1 MYRRLI
7 SFSRS
12 SFGRRRWIATLAFVV
27 ASANRPALAQST
39 PTERVAVTVDIGAE
53 LGSKGFS
60 QTVTFEAFSEDGSL
74 TTQYSIPAGPQTEGN
89 FVVRLWRGLGVGVA
103 GSFVSGSPA
112 AQITGSIPHP
122 LLANQPREISGSKAA
137 LHSETAVHLQ
147 AVYWMRPS
155 DQVDVMVS
163 AGPSIMRIQQDFV
176 TDVTYTQSFPYD
188 TATYQ
193 DATLT
198 RARET
203 AFGANVGAEL
213 DWRVLRHV
221 GVAAVG
227 RYSRAKATFADT
239 GVPGITVGGFHL
251 GGGIRLLF

>member
-1 MYRRLI
+1 
-7 SFSRS
+7 
-12 SFGRRRWIATLAFVV
+12 
-27 ASANRPALAQST
+27 
-39 PTERVAVTVDIGAE
+39 
-53 LGSKGFS
+53 
-60 QTVTFEAFSEDGSL
+60 
-74 TTQYSIPAGPQTEGN
+74 
-89 FVVRLWRGLGVGVA
+89 
-103 GSFVSGSPA
+103 VSGSPT

-122 LLANQPREISGSKAA
+122 LLVNKPREISGTKPT
-137 LHSETAVHLQ
+137 LHSETAVHVQ

-155 DQVDVMVS
+155 DRVDLMVS

-193 DATLT
+193 DATVT

-203 AFGANVGAEL
+203 AVGANVGAEV

-227 RYSRAKATFADT
+227 RYSRATATFPDT